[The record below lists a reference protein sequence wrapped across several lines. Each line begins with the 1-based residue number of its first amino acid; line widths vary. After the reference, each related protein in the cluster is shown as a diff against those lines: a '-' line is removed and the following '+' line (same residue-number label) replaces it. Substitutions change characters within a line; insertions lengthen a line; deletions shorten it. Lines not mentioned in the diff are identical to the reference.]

1 LREIS
6 VILDGAVARLR
17 RERNENMILAWHI
30 VALDR
35 MKRFPKLDDLL
46 QTEKR
51 PTGRRQT
58 PEQIEATVRGWLGS
72 RHRK

>member
-1 LREIS
+1 
-6 VILDGAVARLR
+6 
-17 RERNENMILAWHI
+17 MILAWHI